1 MRAGVGPCDHKKRTV
16 CFSCYSFEARSRSFF
31 YRGISRRGKGHAT
44 EATQLMA
51 GLGIRALYSKPEEPA
66 FPPHGDSNE
75 RQPGPP
81 APVDDAEVGRE
92 QAPCRG

>member
-1 MRAGVGPCDHKKRTV
+1 M